1 MNLFRTIV
9 NWRFGRPTF
18 STSRNMT
25 SAVKD
30 NMARAARSQIL
41 QGMPRR
47 SHKTYG
53 IDRKT
58 PPRFNHIAW
67 GKTDGSRPEGVIAA
81 GMENGELGI
90 WDPSKIVAH
99 VKCVYVSLLCD
110 GESDVIAPALPRPSY
125 SRITRTPDPFA
136 VWISIPSRLL
146 CLLRVVST
154 ERYFLPSC
162 TQLVSL
168 SLSGLHL
175 GSQGPQ

>member
-1 MNLFRTIV
+1 
-9 NWRFGRPTF
+9 
-18 STSRNMT
+18 
-25 SAVKD
+25 
-30 NMARAARSQIL
+30 MARAARSQIL

-47 SHKTYG
+47 THKIYG

-58 PPRFNHIAW
+58 FRRFNRIAW

-90 WDPSKIVAH
+90 WDPSKIVGH
-99 VKCVYVSLLCD
+99 VKYVYTSLLCD
-110 GESDVIAPALPRPSY
+110 GETDVIAPAPPRPSY
-125 SRITRTPDPFA
+125 SRITRTLDPFV

-146 CLLRVVST
+146 CLLRGVLT

-168 SLSGLHL
+168 PLSGLHM
-175 GSQGPQ
+175 GSQRPQ